1 VPHLKQNGGM
11 DDQTR
16 PSIRKSTRG
25 SESERTPLLVSKRDA
40 AALLSLCVRTVDNL
54 IATKELPTRRVGR
67 RVLIPYTALVQF
79 ARRDHVGTPGVAQ

>member
-1 VPHLKQNGGM
+1 MDKQVNASLRNTGC
-11 DDQTR
+11 R
-16 PSIRKSTRG
+16 P
-25 SESERTPLLVSKRDA
+25 ESERTPLLVSKRDA

-54 IATKELPTRRVGR
+54 IAMKKLPARRVGR

>member
-1 VPHLKQNGGM
+1 M

-16 PSIRKSTRG
+16 SSLRNTG
-25 SESERTPLLVSKRDA
+25 HGWESQQTPLLVSKRDA

-54 IATKELPTRRVGR
+54 IATKKLPARRVGR
-67 RVLIPYTALVQF
+67 RVLIPYAALVQF